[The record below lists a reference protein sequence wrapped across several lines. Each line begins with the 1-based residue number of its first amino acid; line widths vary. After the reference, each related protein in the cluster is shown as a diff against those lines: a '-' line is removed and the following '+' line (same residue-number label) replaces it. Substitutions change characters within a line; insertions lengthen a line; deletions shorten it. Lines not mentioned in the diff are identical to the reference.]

1 MMVFRAVLS
10 PQFRVAGVVE
20 RENTADVLVTRDGA
34 ALKALAA
41 GARLGTSS
49 PRRRFQALRINRGLN
64 VLPLRGN
71 VDTRL
76 ARVADGSL
84 DAIIVAMAG
93 LKSPGPIGD
102 ANVKFFEL
110 APPAFIP
117 PR

>member
-10 PQFRVAGVVE
+10 PQFRLGGVVE

-49 PRRRFQALRINRGLN
+49 PRRRFQALRVNRGLN
-64 VLPLRGN
+64 VLPLGGH

-76 ARVADGSL
+76 ARGPDGSL
-84 DAIIVAMAG
+84 DGIIGATAG
-93 LKSPGPIGD
+93 RQR
-102 ANVKFFEL
+102 
-110 APPAFIP
+110 
-117 PR
+117 PRRILH